1 MMWVE
6 VNPHGNNTNMPVGI
20 EGKPPTRGGHP
31 DRSLRKSSSES
42 SIVTN
47 FGEIPGH
54 NWVTKFTSSKRV

>member
-6 VNPHGNNTNMPVGI
+6 VNPHGNNTKMHVVI

-54 NWVTKFTSSKRV
+54 N